1 MPGVAGKPA
10 YKLVRMKRTLQIANV
25 VALVATIIFNYLSN
39 TGIFDGK
46 TIGDVSD
53 QYHTS
58 ITPAGYAFSIWG
70 LIYLLLFAFV
80 IYTGRSLFK
89 PGKNEAVGIIE
100 RIGWWFVLSCLANC
114 AWIVV
119 WLNGWSGLSVVI
131 LAIAMIS
138 LIKILTETLDFAGT
152 PAKKWFIN
160 VPFQIYAG
168 WMSVALIVATA
179 AWLGKIGWDGWGI
192 SGEIWTVILIAVA
205 TVIHLLMTWR
215 KDSPI
220 FALVGTWAF
229 VAIAHANTDTSSKI
243 YYFAMIC
250 AAVLLCSSLFNII
263 RRKSV

>member
-1 MPGVAGKPA
+1 
-10 YKLVRMKRTLQIANV
+10 MKRTLQIANG

-39 TGIFDGK
+39 TGIFEGK

-70 LIYLLLFAFV
+70 LIYLLLFVFV
-80 IYTGRSLFK
+80 IYTGRGLFRTDIDDAD
-89 PGKNEAVGIIE
+89 EIVE
-100 RIGWWFVLSCLANC
+100 RIGWWFVVSCFANC

-119 WLNGWSGLSVVI
+119 WLNGWSGLSVLLLV
-131 LAIAMIS
+131 IAMIS
-138 LIKILTETLDFAGT
+138 LTKILLETKQFADTAG
-152 PAKKWFIN
+152 KKWMVN

-192 SGEIWTVILIAVA
+192 SGEIWTVILITTA
-205 TVIHLLMTWR
+205 TVIQLLMTWR
-215 KDSPI
+215 RDSPI

-229 VAIAHANTDTSSKI
+229 VAIAQANIDNSSTI
-243 YYFAMIC
+243 YIFALIC
-250 AAVLLCSSLFNII
+250 AVVLFGSSLINII

>member
-1 MPGVAGKPA
+1 
-10 YKLVRMKRTLQIANV
+10 MKKTLQIANG
-25 VALVATIIFNYLSN
+25 VALVFTIIFNYLSN

-53 QYHTS
+53 QYRTL

-80 IYTGRSLFK
+80 IYTGRSIFNSD
-89 PGKNEAVGIIE
+89 KNETDNIVE
-100 RIGWWFVLSCLANC
+100 RIGWWFVVSCVANC

-131 LAIAMIS
+131 LVIAMIS
-138 LIKILTETLDFAGT
+138 LIKILLETIPLADT
-152 PAKKWFIN
+152 PAKKWLVN
-160 VPFQIYAG
+160 APFQIYAG

-192 SGEIWTVILIAVA
+192 SGEIWTVILIGVA
-205 TVIHLLMTWR
+205 TVIHLMMTWQ
-215 KDSPI
+215 KNSPL

-229 VAIAHANTDTSSKI
+229 VAIAQANSESSSTV
-243 YYFAMIC
+243 YTFAIIC
-250 AAVLLCSSLFNII
+250 AAVLFGSSLFNMI